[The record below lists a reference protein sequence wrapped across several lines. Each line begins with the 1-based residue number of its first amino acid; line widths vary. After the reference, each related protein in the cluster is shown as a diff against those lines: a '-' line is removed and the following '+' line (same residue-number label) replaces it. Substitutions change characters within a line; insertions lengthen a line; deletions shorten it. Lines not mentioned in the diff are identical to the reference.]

1 MEEIILDQ
9 SKIPEILTKSF
20 KNFPLTDDKHRV
32 LVVFGDVL
40 VYFNYT
46 VKSNSK
52 KLADWCKDGSDD
64 YIKIVSEIVLD
75 DITRV
80 SQNGFAVDCSLQTR
94 EFLYNSFNEIAKD
107 YIGTEYKF

>member
-1 MEEIILDQ
+1 MQEIILDQ

-52 KLADWCKDGSDD
+52 KLSDWRKDGSDD
-64 YIKIVSEIVLD
+64 YVKIVSEIVLD
-75 DITRV
+75 DITV
-80 SQNGFAVDCSLQTR
+80 AFQNRLPMDCSLQTR
-94 EFLYNSFNEIAKD
+94 EFLYNSFNSVAKD
-107 YIGTEYKF
+107 YIGTDYQF